1 MAKIKYTQF
10 REIPQYIGRGRY
22 HVDMSMTFLVKWIE
36 NQQNNHDPS
45 GSLPNLQL
53 RPDFQ
58 RDLCWTAAE
67 QVSYIEFVLR
77 GGRTSRELYFN
88 CPGWFDPIEPGGY
101 NEFVLVDGLQRIT
114 AVQAFVNNEIKAFG
128 SYRKEY
134 TDIERGYTNLQVNI
148 NYLGTK
154 ALVLEWYLQINAMG
168 RPHAPAEIK
177 RVRKLLKKESGG

>member
-1 MAKIKYTQF
+1 MAKIKYTRF
-10 REIPQYIGRGRY
+10 REIPQYIGRGGY
-22 HVDMSMTFLVKWIE
+22 HVDMPMTSLVKWIADQE
-36 NQQNNHDPS
+36 NINDPA
-45 GSLPNLQL
+45 GEVPNLQL

-67 QVSYIEFVLR
+67 QVSYIEFMLR

-88 CPGWFDPIEPGGY
+88 CPSWSTTVEPGGY

-114 AVQAFVNNEIKAFG
+114 AIQAFVNNKIKAFG
-128 SYRKEY
+128 SYRREY
-134 TDIERGYTNLQVNI
+134 TDFERGYTGVEVNI

-177 RVRKLLKKESGG
+177 RVRQMLKKESGG